1 LPKISEFFGISVY
14 MYYLEHGVAHFHAQ
28 YQGEE
33 VIIGIEHLSR
43 LEGGLKPRAMG
54 LVMEWA
60 ALHQAELLEVW
71 EQARAHE
78 PLDSIPPLE

>member
-1 LPKISEFFGISVY
+1 MPKISEFFGIAIY
-14 MYYLEHGVAHFHAQ
+14 MYYLEHGIPHFHAQ

-33 VIIGIEHLSR
+33 VIIGIEDLSR

-60 ALHQAELLEVW
+60 ALHQDQLRQVW
-71 EQARAHE
+71 EQARNHE
-78 PLDSIPPLE
+78 PLDTVPPLE